1 MEQNKMQVDLSG
13 KSVLLGVTGS
23 ISAYKACDLARL
35 FVKAGASVHVVMTPS
50 AERFVSALTFEALT
64 RNPVLTE
71 KSESWSSDL
80 NHIELGK
87 QCDAFIVAPASANT
101 INKLSKGI
109 ADNILTQTALAYG
122 GPMLVAPAANTQM
135 LKNHYTVGSL
145 KMLGVND
152 YTIIEP
158 QEKLLACGDIGS
170 GALAEPSEIFFETA
184 KVLLEEEFWKDRRIV
199 VTGGGTREKIDEVRY
214 ISNFSSGKMAKS
226 LCLALYLKG
235 ADVCYLTTMGNEGLP
250 QSLYTIDV
258 ENAEEM
264 LDYTKDAIR
273 VSKKGKMS
281 KPSMNASDRHLI
293 QKEPFLFMVA
303 AVSDFTPK
311 FPQDGKLKKSMI
323 GETWSI
329 ELEQTPDI
337 LSSLDKTDIKTVA
350 FKAEMDAENGLAEA
364 EALLVKKQVDAV
376 CYNLLKNAES
386 FGSDHNAITFITK
399 DKKTDLGSADKLT
412 LSERI
417 LQEAKALTNA

>member
-1 MEQNKMQVDLSG
+1 MQVNLNG

-35 FVKAGASVHVVMTPS
+35 FVKAGAEVHVVMTPS
-50 AERFVSALTFEALT
+50 SERFVSSLTFEALT

-87 QCDAFIVAPASANT
+87 KCDAFIIAPASANT
-101 INKLSKGI
+101 LNKLSKGI
-109 ADNILTQTALAYG
+109 ADNILTQTALAYA
-122 GPMLVAPAANTQM
+122 GPILVAPAANTQM

-158 QEKLLACGDIGS
+158 QEKLLACGDVGS

-184 KVLLEEEFWKDRRIV
+184 KTLLTEDFWKDRRIV

-214 ISNFSSGKMAKS
+214 LSNFSSGKMAKS
-226 LCLALYLKG
+226 LCLSLYLKG
-235 ADVCYLTTMGNEGLP
+235 ADVCYLTTMGKEGLP
-250 QSLYTIDV
+250 QSIYTIDV
-258 ENAEEM
+258 DDTEEL
-264 LDYTKDAIR
+264 LDYTQDAIR

-293 QKEPFLFMVA
+293 QKEPYLFMVA

-323 GETWSI
+323 GETWNM
-329 ELEQTPDI
+329 EMKQTPDI
-337 LSSLDKTDIKTVA
+337 LSSLDKTDIKTIA
-350 FKAEMDAENGLAEA
+350 FKAEMDAQNGLASAQE
-364 EALLVKKQVDAV
+364 LLGKKRVDAV
-376 CYNLLKNAES
+376 CYNLLRDSSS
-386 FGSDHNAITFITK
+386 FGTEDNEITFITK
-399 DKKTDLGSADKLT
+399 ENQISLGKADKLI
-412 LSERI
+412 LSDKI
-417 LQEAKALTNA
+417 LTEAKKLIHD